1 MPIDTPDMHIPDGF
15 IDAKTAIA
23 AAALSAAGVGTALRQ
38 ARRHMPRRTV
48 PLMGLAAAF
57 IFAAQM
63 LNFPVGAGTSGH
75 LVGAVLAAVLLGPTA
90 AVIVMTAVLSVQCL
104 LFADGGVSA
113 LGANI
118 FNMAIIGSIGGYG
131 IYAAVHRFCGGARG
145 RLMAAAF
152 ASWCSTVLA
161 SICCAGELAW
171 SGTVPWSAGFPAMAG
186 VHMVIG
192 LGEALITAMV
202 IAAVDRAGFRSQAD
216 ELAAPSGGRRELLV
230 FGSLIALG
238 LALFVSPFA
247 SPWPDGL
254 EKVAAMLGFGHKAS
268 AQPVLASP
276 FADYR
281 IPGVTSAPA
290 ATALA
295 GAVGT
300 VVAFLLSFSLAR
312 TLSPASVERR
322 PEAQG

>member
-1 MPIDTPDMHIPDGF
+1 MHIPDGF

-23 AAALSAAGVGTALRQ
+23 TAALSAAGLGTALRQ
-38 ARRHMPRRTV
+38 ARRRMPRKNV

-75 LVGAVLAAVLLGPTA
+75 LIGAVLAAVLLGPTA

-118 FNMAIIGSIGGYG
+118 FNMAIIGSIGGYAV
-131 IYAAVHRFCGGARG
+131 YAAVHRIFGGDRG

-152 ASWCSTVLA
+152 ASWCSAVLA

-171 SGTVPWSAGFPAMAG
+171 SGTVPWGAGFPAMAG
-186 VHMVIG
+186 MHMIIG

-202 IAAVDRAGFRSQAD
+202 IAAVDRAGFPNREDDRS
-216 ELAAPSGGRRELLV
+216 APVGNPGEILV

-247 SPWPDGL
+247 CPWPDGL
-254 EKVAAMLGFGHKAS
+254 EKVAAMLGFEKKA
-268 AQPVLASP
+268 AVQPVLAAP
-276 FADYR
+276 LAAYR
-281 IPGVTSAPA
+281 IPGAASASA

-300 VVAFLLSFSLAR
+300 VAAFLLSLSLAR
-312 TLSPASVERR
+312 ALSPAPAPVEGR
-322 PEAQG
+322 PLARE

>member
-1 MPIDTPDMHIPDGF
+1 MHIPDGF

-23 AAALSAAGVGTALRQ
+23 TAALSAAGLGTALRQ
-38 ARRHMPRRTV
+38 ARRRMPRKNV

-75 LVGAVLAAVLLGPTA
+75 LIGAVLAAVLLGPTA

-118 FNMAIIGSIGGYG
+118 FNMAIIGSIGGYAV
-131 IYAAVHRFCGGARG
+131 YAAVHRIFGGGRG

-152 ASWCSTVLA
+152 ASWCSAVLA

-171 SGTVPWSAGFPAMAG
+171 SGTVPWGTGFPAMAG
-186 VHMVIG
+186 MHMIIG

-202 IAAVDRAGFRSQAD
+202 IAAVDRAGFPNREDDRS
-216 ELAAPSGGRRELLV
+216 APVGNPGEILV

-247 SPWPDGL
+247 CPWPDGL
-254 EKVAAMLGFGHKAS
+254 EKVAAMLGFEKKA
-268 AQPVLASP
+268 AVQPVLAAP
-276 FADYR
+276 LAAYR
-281 IPGVTSAPA
+281 IPGAASASA

-300 VVAFLLSFSLAR
+300 VAAFLLSLSLAR
-312 TLSPASVERR
+312 ALSPAPAPVEGR
-322 PEAQG
+322 PLARE

>member
-1 MPIDTPDMHIPDGF
+1 MHIPDGF
-15 IDAKTAIA
+15 IDTKTAIA
-23 AAALSAAGVGTALRQ
+23 SAALSVAGVGMALRQ
-38 ARRHMPRRTV
+38 ARRHMPRKKV

-75 LVGAVLAAVLLGPTA
+75 LIGAVLASVLLGPTA

-104 LFADGGVSA
+104 LFADGGISA

-131 IYAAVHRFCGGARG
+131 VYSVVHGLCGGARG

-171 SGTVPWSAGFPAMAG
+171 SGTVPWRAGFPAMAG

-192 LGEALITAMV
+192 LGEGLITAMV
-202 IAAVDRAGFRSQAD
+202 IAAVDRAGFPNREDDSAVP
-216 ELAAPSGGRRELLV
+216 AGHYGGMLV
-230 FGSLIALG
+230 FGALIALG

-254 EKVAAMLGFGHKAS
+254 AKVAATLGFEHKAA
-268 AQPVLASP
+268 AQSVLAPP
-276 FADYR
+276 FAGYR
-281 IPGVTSAPA
+281 IPGAASASA

-300 VVAFLLSFSLAR
+300 VVAFLLSLLLAR
-312 TLSPASVERR
+312 TLSPASAGRR
-322 PEAQG
+322 PAAQG

>member
-1 MPIDTPDMHIPDGF
+1 MHIPDGF

-23 AAALSAAGVGTALRQ
+23 AAALSAAGVGLALRQ
-38 ARRHMPRRTV
+38 ARRHMPRKNV

-75 LVGAVLAAVLLGPTA
+75 LIGAVLASVLLGPAA

-118 FNMAIIGSIGGYG
+118 FNMAVMGSIGGYG

-145 RLMAAAF
+145 RLLAAAF

-161 SICCAGELAW
+161 SICCAGELAC
-171 SGTVPWSAGFPAMAG
+171 SGTVPWGAGFPAMAG

-202 IAAVDRAGFRSQAD
+202 IAAVDRSGFQTRENDQAVPAGHYG
-216 ELAAPSGGRRELLV
+216 EILT
-230 FGSLIALG
+230 FGPLIALG

-254 EKVAAMLGFGHKAS
+254 EKVAAMLGFEHKAA

-290 ATALA
+290 ATAFA

-300 VVAFLLSFSLAR
+300 VVVFLLSLLLAR
-312 TLSPASVERR
+312 TLSPVSAERR
-322 PEAQG
+322 PAAQG